1 MSKFQNP
8 TKVITGV
15 KTRWSYA
22 NVWEAKS
29 INGGTPKFS
38 VSLIIPKTDT
48 KTIDAMY
55 TYSATNLRL
64 QELSLGYDV
73 PITKYVN
80 WIKGL
85 NLSFVAHNLWML
97 YNKAPFD
104 PELTSNTG
112 TYYQGVDYF
121 MQPSLRNLGFSV
133 KVKF

>member
-1 MSKFQNP
+1 
-8 TKVITGV
+8 
-15 KTRWSYA
+15 
-22 NVWEAKS
+22 
-29 INGGTPKFS
+29 
-38 VSLIIPKTDT
+38 
-48 KTIDAMY
+48 MY
-55 TYSATNLRL
+55 TYSYTYLRL
-64 QELSLGYDV
+64 QEKSLGYDV